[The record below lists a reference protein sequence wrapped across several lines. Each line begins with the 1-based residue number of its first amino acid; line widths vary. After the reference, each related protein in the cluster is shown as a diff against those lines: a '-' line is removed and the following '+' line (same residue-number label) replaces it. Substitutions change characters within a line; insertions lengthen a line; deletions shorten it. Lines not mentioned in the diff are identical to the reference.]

1 MKKYNPHEIELK
13 WQRVWEEKETFHTS
27 DNERFKKFY
36 LLEMFPYPSG
46 RLHMGH
52 VRNYVIGDTYARFLR
67 MNGYNVLYPMGY
79 DALGLPA
86 ENAAIKNKV
95 HPREWTE
102 ASIANMVV
110 QQKRLGLSYDWT
122 RLVVTSREEYY
133 RWNQW
138 IFLKFY
144 ERGMVE
150 RREAAINWCPSCET
164 VLANEQVVQG
174 KCWRCGTEVEIK
186 TLKQWFVKIT
196 DYADELLEGLD
207 KLNGWPERVR
217 LMQKNWIGRNEGVI
231 AKFNIEGRPEH
242 IDIFTTRADTL
253 FGVTF
258 LSIAP
263 EHPLLHRLIKGT
275 PQETEIK
282 KFVNRVAIQNRR
294 TRTDTEKTKEGIFTG
309 FYAIHPFT
317 GDKVPI
323 WVANFVLMEYGT
335 GAIMAVPAHDQRD
348 FEFAKK
354 YDIPIKPVV
363 LPPGKTIRAN
373 EMKEAYV
380 EDGVLADSGQF
391 SGLDSATARP
401 RIAENLNKLNL
412 GGPSVQYKLRDW
424 LISRQRYWGTPIPVI
439 YCEHCGEV
447 PVPEKDLPVRLPDDV
462 TFTGRGNPLK
472 TSPTFVHCTCPK
484 CGGTA
489 TRETDTMDTFFDSS
503 WYFIR
508 YTSPHEEALPFDSRK
523 VKKWL
528 PVDQYIGGIEHAVMH
543 LLYSRFFIRALRDIS
558 LIEIDEPFKNLLC
571 QGMVIKDGFKMS
583 KSRGNI
589 VEPDE
594 IIKKYG
600 ADTARLFIL
609 FASPPEKDLDWS
621 DEGVEG
627 CWRFLNRVWR
637 LCTTAQSYPEKSD
650 ERESIRL
657 KRAVNSTIYEV
668 THDIREEFHFNTAI
682 ARIMELVNE
691 LYIIRGKIAKM
702 EWHGTLKTLVLL
714 LSPFAPHIAEELW
727 HSIGE
732 GIGRGQLIAS
742 ESWPEYN
749 EKLLQD
755 EQVDVVV
762 QINGRLRSRIR
773 VLCSAGQD
781 EVLQIAMSD
790 DVVKKHLSGLDV
802 IRKVYVPGRLLN
814 IVTRH

>member
-1 MKKYNPHEIELK
+1 MKKYNTHEIESK
-13 WQRVWEEKETFHTS
+13 WQNIWEEKETFHTS
-27 DNERFKKFY
+27 DNDARKKFY

-95 HPREWTE
+95 HPHKWTE
-102 ASIANMVV
+102 ASIANMVT

-122 RLVVTSREEYY
+122 RLVVTCREEYY

-144 ERGMVE
+144 EHGMVE

-174 KCWRCGTEVEIK
+174 KCWRCGVDVEIK
-186 TLKQWFVKIT
+186 TLKQWFVRIT

-217 LMQKNWIGRNEGVI
+217 LMQKNWIGRGEGVTVR
-231 AKFNIEGRPEH
+231 FNVEGRKERV
-242 IDIFTTRADTL
+242 DIFTTRADTL

-263 EHPLLHRLIKGT
+263 EHPLLHRFIKDM

-282 KFVNRVAIQNRR
+282 KFVNRVAIQNRI
-294 TRTDTEKTKEGIFTG
+294 TRTDAEKTKEGIFTG
-309 FYAIHPFT
+309 LYAIHPLT

-354 YDIPIKPVV
+354 YNIPIKPVV
-363 LPPGKTIRAN
+363 MPPGTTLKVN
-373 EMKEAYV
+373 EMKQAYV
-380 EDGVLADSGQF
+380 DDGILADSCQF
-391 SGLDSATARP
+391 SGLDSVAARK
-401 RIAENLNKLNL
+401 RIAENLGELKL

-439 YCEHCGEV
+439 YCERCGEI

-472 TSPTFVHCTCPK
+472 TSKTFVHCTCPK
-484 CGGTA
+484 CGSPA

-508 YTSPHEEALPFDSRK
+508 YTSPHDENLPFDSKK
-523 VKKWL
+523 VKRWL

-543 LLYSRFFIRALRDIS
+543 LLYSRFFIRALRDIG
-558 LIEIDEPFKNLLC
+558 LIKINEPFKNLLC

-609 FASPPEKDLDWS
+609 FASPPEKDLEWS
-621 DEGVEG
+621 DKGVEG

-637 LCTTAQSYPEKSD
+637 LCTAAQSYPEKSD
-650 ERESIRL
+650 EQELIRL
-657 KRAVNSTIYEV
+657 KRVVNSTIYEV

-691 LYIIRGKIAKM
+691 LYIVRGKIAKM
-702 EWHGTLKTLVLL
+702 EWYDMLKILVLL

-727 HSIGE
+727 HSANEWSKQTG
-732 GIGRGQLIAS
+732 LIAS
-742 ESWPEYN
+742 ESWPEYD
-749 EKLLQD
+749 EKLLKDKQI
-755 EQVDVVV
+755 DVVI
-762 QINGRLRSRIR
+762 QINGRLRSKIR
-773 VLCSAGQD
+773 VAGNAGQD
-781 EVLQIAMSD
+781 EIVQLAMSD
-790 DVVKKHLSGLDV
+790 DAVKRHLSGLV
-802 IRKVYVPGRLLN
+802 ITRKVYVPGRLLN
-814 IVTRH
+814 IVTR

>member
-354 YDIPIKPVV
+354 YDIPIKPVI

-609 FASPPEKDLDWS
+609 FASPPEKDLEWS